1 MKDAAIII
9 LVLFSI
15 ANALIVWYFLV
26 YKNREA
32 DREYRKRLKEIY
44 GK

>member
-1 MKDAAIII
+1 MKEIAIII

-32 DREYRKRLKEIY
+32 DKRYEEKMGI
-44 GK
+44 K